1 MPNITRSAL
10 DALSLTN
17 FPNNTSQQISPADLR
32 DWLDS
37 GIDSFV
43 TQKDSSRLEN
53 VIYENQGSGLAAAAS
68 VNLALATGN
77 YLHITG
83 AFNGITSFG
92 VIPAGGRFV
101 LVFDDICTLTNSA
114 TLILPGGSDITTA
127 AGDCAMLVSEGSGNW
142 RMVGFFPISGGGGG
156 GDITA
161 VTAGTGLSGGGTS
174 GAVTL
179 NLANTA
185 VTPAAYTNANI
196 TVDAQGRITA
206 ASNGTP
212 GGVTSVTVNA
222 PLADSGTPTAPNLSI
237 PQANGTTDGFL
248 DSADWTTFNNKQN
261 ALGFTPVPDTRS
273 ISTSSPLTGGG
284 NLTADRTI
292 GIQDAAADGTTK
304 GAATFAAS
312 DFNATSGVIS
322 LDYAN
327 GQKAS
332 ASQDGFLSQG
342 NWTTFNNKVSTGAV
356 TGSGLTMATSRLLGR
371 TSAASP
377 GAIEEISLTTT
388 GTSGAATLSGG
399 VLNIP
404 IYPGSSGSLALGT
417 TVVSGATA
425 GRLLLTTTSGANQV
439 LNQDSLLNY
448 DTTNDRLGIGVASP
462 AARLDLAAPVAANPS
477 LILAPSSGVT
487 PTGTTNGSIWC
498 DTTSSNTSLTMR
510 KDSAYTKI
518 LTLDRNPDLAVGS
531 GSGVVVAD
539 STGTLSKG
547 ADLTALGIYAET
559 VGSTIQNTLTTTSV
573 FNTVTGITTLPAN
586 FFGVGKTI
594 TIFISGTYAQT
605 SGSNTCT
612 IALTIGGEAMGS
624 IALTHGNTLSAT
636 YFDAQFTLTCRTAGA
651 TGTIQYQGKG
661 VLNTSSPSFY
671 FQSSATSGNIN
682 TTIANTIAV
691 TGTWS
696 GASPANILVTGI
708 HYANYIN

>member
-1 MPNITRSAL
+1 MANITRSAL
-10 DALSLTN
+10 DALSSTN
-17 FPNNTSQQISPADLR
+17 FPDNTSQLISPADLR
-32 DWLDS
+32 GWLES
-37 GIDSFV
+37 GVDSFL
-43 TQKDSSRLEN
+43 TQKDANTLEN
-53 VIYENQGSGLAAAAS
+53 VLYEAEGSALAASAS
-68 VNLALATGN
+68 VNLSTATGN

-83 AFNGITSFG
+83 AFNGINSFG
-92 VIPAGGRFV
+92 ICPAGARFI
-101 LVFDDICTLTNSA
+101 LVFDGVCTLTDSA

-142 RMVGFFPISGGGGG
+142 KMVAFFPIAGGGGG

-185 VTPAAYTNANI
+185 VTPNSYTNANI
-196 TVDAQGRITA
+196 TVDAQGRITS
-206 ASNGTP
+206 ASNGSP
-212 GGVTSVTVNA
+212 GGVTSVTA
-222 PLADSGTPTAPNLSI
+222 TSPLASTGGATPDISI
-237 PQANGTTDGFL
+237 PQANATTDGYL
-248 DSADWTTFNNKQN
+248 DSADWSTFNSKQN

-292 GIQDAAADGTTK
+292 SIQNADADGITK
-304 GAATFAAS
+304 GAAAFTAS

-322 LDYAN
+322 IDYAN

-332 ASQDGFLSQG
+332 ASQDGFLSSG
-342 NWTTFNNKVSTGAV
+342 NWSTFNNKVSTGAV

-404 IYPGSSGSLALGT
+404 QYTGGGGSGTVNSGT
-417 TVVSGATA
+417 TNRVAYYTGATA
-425 GRLLLTTTSGANQV
+425 VSSANTG
-439 LNQDSLLNY
+439 S
-448 DTTNDRLGIGVASP
+448 GIGIDATNNRIGLGVSSP
-462 AARLDLAAPVAANPS
+462 AARVDVAAGVAANGQLLLTPS
-477 LILAPSSGVT
+477 ALSGAL
-487 PTGTTNGSIWC
+487 TGTTDGTIWY
-498 DTTSSNTSLTMR
+498 DTTSNNSSLYLRKLYAAATSILT
-510 KDSAYTKI
+510 KFI
-518 LTLDRNPDLAVGS
+518 TLDRNPDLAGGTS
-531 GSGVVVAD
+531 GLIQAD
-539 STGTLSKG
+539 ANGTLSKG

-559 VGSTIQNTLTTTSV
+559 VGSTIQNTTTATSL
-573 FNTVTGITTLPAN
+573 FNTVVGSTTLPAN

-605 SGSNTCT
+605 SGSNSCT
-612 IALTIGGEAMGS
+612 IALTIGGVAMGS
-624 IALTHGNTLSAT
+624 IVLTHGNTLSAT

-661 VLNTSSPSFY
+661 VLNTATPSFV
-671 FQSSATSGNIN
+671 FQSSTTSGSIN
-682 TTIANTIAV
+682 TTTTNAIAV

-696 GASPANILVTGI
+696 AANAANILVTGI